1 MYGNIFNMTEIEAAE
16 RYGKFPDSKNLNM
29 PQCNTLP

>member
-1 MYGNIFNMTEIEAAE
+1 MYGNIFNMTEIEAVE

-29 PQCNTLP
+29 P